1 MTDPTIETTAAPGR
15 GGETEHPEGR
25 RIAPLDRIR
34 AWRQSYQASCGPTPL
49 EDISQLAA
57 QLDLTHA
64 HPSGIAQLFASGQVH
79 LDSLFRDN
87 GMLRAAGRRLERV
100 LHDQAVKERVSGC
113 AELSLVVG
121 MATWGDSAM
130 PVLLY
135 PVQVSRP
142 TASPSKTLIRFT
154 GKVELNS
161 VFVSAMRAKGVT
173 LNASELFDMSHYEG
187 GTPET
192 SALFNAITAKTFGS
206 IEDFSI
212 ERTIVLGCFVGPS
225 ALLLGESLNIIDQM
239 EDGPTGNVLIDALAG
254 NADAIASLKGPH
266 LPEYSPF
273 DVDPHNE
280 YEIGDVDNTV
290 RYAAGLAASGHSVFL
305 DEPANRD
312 TAVQSA
318 AIASRCVMEGKSV
331 LYVPCVMESK
341 RRFMQEARSSEMAPL
356 VLDITDS
363 DLNGSIDRQLIG
375 AVGYQPGTAS
385 GHFDQLADELV
396 GVRSRLTRYLGDLH
410 GDNERWEFSAYETI
424 QNLASISTLS
434 THPATHV
441 RLSITAAH
449 AIKGR
454 LDEWCDKLRRAAQ
467 LGEFTIQPADTPW
480 FGAALYN
487 EDEAVDAYQRIV
499 RLLEKTLPATREH
512 VASTVRTCG
521 FPVPSTAR
529 EWGRQVMVLKN
540 LPRVLDVVQ
549 PAIFERDIPAM
560 IEATKSKEE
569 RRASASSMGFWERR
583 RHIKEARSLLRVGA
597 QVENLHEALLVVAK
611 QAEQWR
617 MFVPAGG
624 WPVLPAKLDRIID
637 VQDMLDQDL
646 TALDVVLST
655 TPAGGNLETTALNEV
670 ENRLKALF
678 NDHAALDT
686 LPERAGLE
694 REFASVGLGDLIAD
708 LRNRQV
714 DEDGVGNELRLSW
727 WTTVFDDIVH
737 SSAIIS
743 NTDGSALSNAAD
755 RFNQVDTEH
764 VRSIGAMVAQESMRK
779 LSELLFSRTQ
789 EANQLHTL
797 LASEPRIGLSRLV
810 HGYPSMMRLAKPV
823 MVATPA
829 TLAALTDADQLA
841 DVAVLDASA
850 HIEPIELLSVL
861 RRVRQVV
868 VLAHGE
874 TITSDSVKLLTSM
887 LPTVKVKA
895 RPGRRA
901 PRVAAFLKAHG
912 YGEVPFDIA
921 TEAARGNV
929 SYTAVNGTGVPVFSS
944 GLVESSQQEIDAVI
958 AILHRRAAAFTIVPA
973 SYLLTIVT
981 LSTTHRMRL
990 GAELK
995 ACAAKDAEFGKF
1007 LRHVRIISLD
1017 EVAGAQSTDV
1027 ILSLGFAKTSH
1038 GRLLQQFGDLE
1049 GEARSG
1055 MLLDA
1060 IALANRNLDIV
1071 SAFRS
1076 SDMEEERLHQSG
1088 PKLLRELLIWAEQLG
1103 DEPMRPETHELQKRN
1118 VLLADLADRI
1128 RARGIEVG
1136 VDYGFDTGMR
1146 IPLVVGVTGRPFA
1159 LAVLTDDAAF
1169 MSVQSTRE
1177 RHRIMQENLQLQG
1190 WSVMTVWS
1198 VSAFVN
1204 PDKEVDRIIAH
1215 LADLYGDAVR

>member
-1 MTDPTIETTAAPGR
+1 M
-15 GGETEHPEGR
+15 
-25 RIAPLDRIR
+25 
-34 AWRQSYQASCGPTPL
+34 
-49 EDISQLAA
+49 
-57 QLDLTHA
+57 
-64 HPSGIAQLFASGQVH
+64 
-79 LDSLFRDN
+79 
-87 GMLRAAGRRLERV
+87 
-100 LHDQAVKERVSGC
+100 
-113 AELSLVVG
+113 
-121 MATWGDSAM
+121 
-130 PVLLY
+130 
-135 PVQVSRP
+135 
-142 TASPSKTLIRFT
+142 
-154 GKVELNS
+154 
-161 VFVSAMRAKGVT
+161 
-173 LNASELFDMSHYEG
+173 
-187 GTPET
+187 
-192 SALFNAITAKTFGS
+192 
-206 IEDFSI
+206 
-212 ERTIVLGCFVGPS
+212 
-225 ALLLGESLNIIDQM
+225 
-239 EDGPTGNVLIDALAG
+239 
-254 NADAIASLKGPH
+254 
-266 LPEYSPF
+266 
-273 DVDPHNE
+273 
-280 YEIGDVDNTV
+280 
-290 RYAAGLAASGHSVFL
+290 
-305 DEPANRD
+305 
-312 TAVQSA
+312 
-318 AIASRCVMEGKSV
+318 
-331 LYVPCVMESK
+331 
-341 RRFMQEARSSEMAPL
+341 
-356 VLDITDS
+356 
-363 DLNGSIDRQLIG
+363 
-375 AVGYQPGTAS
+375 
-385 GHFDQLADELV
+385 
-396 GVRSRLTRYLGDLH
+396 
-410 GDNERWEFSAYETI
+410 
-424 QNLASISTLS
+424 
-434 THPATHV
+434 
-441 RLSITAAH
+441 
-449 AIKGR
+449 
-454 LDEWCDKLRRAAQ
+454 
-467 LGEFTIQPADTPW
+467 
-480 FGAALYN
+480 
-487 EDEAVDAYQRIV
+487 
-499 RLLEKTLPATREH
+499 
-512 VASTVRTCG
+512 
-521 FPVPSTAR
+521 
-529 EWGRQVMVLKN
+529 
-540 LPRVLDVVQ
+540 
-549 PAIFERDIPAM
+549 
-560 IEATKSKEE
+560 
-569 RRASASSMGFWERR
+569 
-583 RHIKEARSLLRVGA
+583 
-597 QVENLHEALLVVAK
+597 
-611 QAEQWR
+611 
-617 MFVPAGG
+617 
-624 WPVLPAKLDRIID
+624 
-637 VQDMLDQDL
+637 
-646 TALDVVLST
+646 
-655 TPAGGNLETTALNEV
+655 
-670 ENRLKALF
+670 
-678 NDHAALDT
+678 DT